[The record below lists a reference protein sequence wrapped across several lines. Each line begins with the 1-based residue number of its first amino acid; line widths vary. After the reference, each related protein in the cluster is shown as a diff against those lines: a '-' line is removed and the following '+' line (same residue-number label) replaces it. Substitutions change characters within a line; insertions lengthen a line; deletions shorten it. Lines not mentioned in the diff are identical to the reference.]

1 MVDLSSKAMAFLFH
15 ADKRCPHPDELIT
28 TNFGVPH
35 FGSHS
40 SFDTVLFNR
49 IGRVCRV
56 DSLSSRVN
64 RIAVQFA
71 EPLFFKPGEQDVS
84 ETVVQQRL
92 EAKARSVLESK
103 ATAATSGKATVRA
116 QERAPTKTPRRAKAG
131 KKPQTKA
138 DRKGQAQAR
147 AAAQDKLRSYAEQIA
162 RVRAEAARQIA
173 RVTAEASEVIAR
185 IEAQFNAKAA
195 ADQTTGQDDE
205 QKSAADDAELFEGP
219 GLMKKVDA
227 FFTDKSR
234 IF

>member
-15 ADKRCPHPDELIT
+15 ANKRCPHPDQLIT
-28 TNFGVPH
+28 ANFGVPH
-35 FGSHS
+35 FDSHS

-56 DSLSSRVN
+56 DNVGSRVN
-64 RIAVQFA
+64 RITVQFA

-84 ETVVQQRL
+84 ETDVQQRL

-103 ATAATSGKATVRA
+103 ATAGTSGKAAAETP
-116 QERAPTKTPRRAKAG
+116 ERTPAKTPRRARAG

-138 DRKGQAQAR
+138 DRKEQAQAR
-147 AAAQDKLRSYAEQIA
+147 AVAQDKLRSCAEQIA

-219 GLMKKVDA
+219 GLMKKMDA